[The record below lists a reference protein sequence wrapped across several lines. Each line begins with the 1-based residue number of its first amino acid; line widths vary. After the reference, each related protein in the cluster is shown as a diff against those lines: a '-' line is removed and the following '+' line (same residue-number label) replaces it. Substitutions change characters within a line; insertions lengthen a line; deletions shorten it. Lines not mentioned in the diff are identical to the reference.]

1 MKLSTYKL
9 LNSNKELIGIL
20 KNNSLINL
28 NKYFGEFSLINLMKK
43 DNWKSEILSKINEDN
58 VVIHPLNAVTLLAPI
73 PKPNSLR
80 DAYAFRKHVET
91 SRKNRGLEMIKEFD
105 EFPVFYFSNHCAIYG
120 PHDDIL
126 CMPSHFEKLDFEL
139 EIAIVIGKEG
149 RNISSKNAKDYIA
162 GFMIMN
168 DISARGLQMREMKL
182 NLGPAKGKD
191 FASALGPYL
200 ITPDE
205 ISDRLINHEH
215 GLLYDLKMSCYLN
228 NQLVSEGNFKDI
240 NWTFDQIIERASY
253 GVTLYQGDVIGSGTV
268 GTGCL
273 LELNGTGKLKDPN
286 YKEVWLKEGDIIEM
300 RIDGLG
306 EISNKIVSENS
317 DHKIK

>member
-28 NKYFGEFSLINLMKK
+28 NKYFGEISLIDLMKT
-43 DNWKSEILSKINEDN
+43 DNWKSEILSKINEDT
-58 VVIHPLNAVTLLAPI
+58 VVIHQLNNVALLAPI

-80 DAYAFRKHVET
+80 DAYAFRQHVET

-105 EFPVFYFSNHCAIYG
+105 EFPVFYFSNHSAIYG

-149 RNISSKNAKDYIA
+149 RNLKANEASSYIA
-162 GFMIMN
+162 GYMIMN
-168 DISARGLQMREMKL
+168 DVSARGLQMKEMKL

-191 FASALGPYL
+191 FASVIGPYL
-200 ITPDE
+200 VTPDE
-205 ISDRLINHEH
+205 IKDKLIDK
-215 GLLYDLKMSCYLN
+215 GGYGSIYDLKMSCFLN
-228 NQLVSEGNFKDI
+228 NQLVSEGNFKDM
-240 NWTFDQIIERASY
+240 NWTFDQIIERVSY
-253 GVTLYQGDVIGSGTV
+253 GTTIYPGDIIGSGTV

-273 LELNGTGKLKDPN
+273 LELNGTGKIKDSN
-286 YKEVWLKEGDIIEM
+286 YNEVWLKEGDVVKM
-300 RIDGLG
+300 KIDKLG
-306 EISNKIVSENS
+306 EISNKIVSESS
-317 DHKIK
+317 DHKI